1 MWSGWRPN
9 RALSWPVVPLP
20 ENVCGGT
27 GRANPVVFGV
37 VQTVTLDGVEIGE
50 EGLEDGGRLGE
61 LAEFGTKS
69 QSDEQKLD
77 GFF

>member
-1 MWSGWRPN
+1 MG
-9 RALSWPVVPLP
+9 L
-20 ENVCGGT
+20 VCM
-27 GRANPVVFGV
+27 F
-37 VQTVTLDGVEIGE
+37 VTLDGVEIGE